1 MKLLVL
7 AALLCGSMV
16 LTTASEYCTI
26 YLSLA
31 RSYRFNMSSGCPHG
45 WSYFNHRCF
54 VYVPRSMSWGQAE
67 RNCKSMGGHL
77 ASVHSSNEY
86 RHIQKL
92 TSDHDYME
100 TWIGGTYEFE
110 EKVWLWS
117 DGSSFHYTHWCPG
130 EPSGGNQNCLQ
141 INYTPSKCW
150 DDLGCGLHLPSVC
163 AKEKST
169 LLG

>member
-1 MKLLVL
+1 MKLLVV
-7 AALLCGSMV
+7 AALLCGLMV
-16 LTTASEYCTI
+16 LTTASD
-26 YLSLA
+26 
-31 RSYRFNMSSGCPHG
+31 YRFNMSSGCPHG
-45 WSYFNHRCF
+45 WSRFNLRCF

-77 ASVHSSNEY
+77 ASVHSSDEY

-92 TSDHDYME
+92 TGDHDYKE
-100 TWIGGTYEFE
+100 TWIGGSY

-130 EPSGGNQNCLQ
+130 EPTGGNQNCLQ

-150 DDLGCGLHLPSVC
+150 DDLECGVHRPSVC
-163 AKEKST
+163 HETPIKT
-169 LLG
+169 QTDV

>member
-16 LTTASEYCTI
+16 LTTANVGSGAGGLIPT
-26 YLSLA
+26 A

-141 INYTPSKCW
+141 INYTRNSE
-150 DDLGCGLHLPSVC
+150 LNI
-163 AKEKST
+163 
-169 LLG
+169 